1 MKHIGKVFAYLI
13 LAVNAFFVGILLLTA
28 YSPHIS
34 PVIHPV
40 EACMGLTFPIFLSI
54 NFCFLIFWLIVRYK
68 FALLSILGFAFCYPQ
83 IRAYL
88 PINLHTANIPEGALK
103 YYPTILCPLATW
115 KRKTAKIRYSNISVR
130 AMPTSSAYRNT
141 TSLRLPK
148 YILMPKK

>member
-68 FALLSILGFAFCYPQ
+68 FALLSILGFAIRKSGPIFLSIFIQQ
-83 IRAYL
+83 IFRR
-88 PINLHTANIPEGALK
+88 EALK

>member
-88 PINLHTANIPEGALK
+88 PINLHTANIPEGSIK
-103 YYPTILCPLATW
+103 ILSYNIMSFGNME
-115 KRKTAKIRYSNISVR
+115 RKTAKSGTRIS
-130 AMPTSSAYRNT
+130 P
-141 TSLRLPK
+141 
-148 YILMPKK
+148 

>member
-13 LAVNAFFVGILLLTA
+13 LAVNAFFVGVLLLTA

-88 PINLHTANIPEGALK
+88 PINLHTANIPE
-103 YYPTILCPLATW
+103 
-115 KRKTAKIRYSNISVR
+115 
-130 AMPTSSAYRNT
+130 
-141 TSLRLPK
+141 
-148 YILMPKK
+148 